1 MITTEMVYWIITLDK
16 IVAVLSIG
24 AGLLAFV
31 LIAYAST
38 HFADAE
44 DLDPVWFPFF
54 CIVELMLTLGA
65 VFTPTTK
72 QMAAIYII
80 PKLANNERIQEIGD
94 KTLGNGEKLLELT
107 QKYIEKKI
115 ASVSESKEDK

>member
-16 IVAVLSIG
+16 IVVVLSIG
-24 AGLLAFV
+24 AGLLAFA
-31 LIAYAST
+31 LIAYSAAQ
-38 HFADAE
+38 FEDAE
-44 DLDPVWFPFF
+44 DFHPVWFPFF
-54 CIVELMLTLGA
+54 CVVELMLILGA

-80 PKLANNERIQEIGD
+80 PKLANNERIQDIGN

-107 QKYIEKKI
+107 QKYIENKI